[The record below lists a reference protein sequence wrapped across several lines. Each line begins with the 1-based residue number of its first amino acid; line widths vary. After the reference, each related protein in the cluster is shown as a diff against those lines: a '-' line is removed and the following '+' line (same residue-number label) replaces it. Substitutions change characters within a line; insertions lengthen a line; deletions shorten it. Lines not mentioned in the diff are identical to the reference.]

1 MLQKEYNKNEFEKK
15 KLQMEAESLR
25 RNQST
30 HIKDK
35 FDGSSKDVEEEEL
48 RNIGKFFNDN
58 PEEFQH

>member
-15 KLQMEAESLR
+15 KLQMEAESQR
-25 RNQST
+25 RNQPT

-48 RNIGKFFNDN
+48 RF
-58 PEEFQH
+58 